1 MSTSGLV
8 SYGCEG
14 GPWDAG
20 TPVCAGVHFS
30 GGKLLVGEITPDG
43 ITSVREEGCDHELSV

>member
-8 SYGCEG
+8 TMAVKVV
-14 GPWDAG
+14 PWDAG

-30 GGKLLVGEITPDG
+30 GGRLLVGEITPDG
-43 ITSVREEGCDHELSV
+43 VTSIREEGCDHELSV